1 MPRAIWKGHVSF
13 GLVNIPVALYPAEKR
28 SELSFHMLD
37 KRNKARIRFKRVN
50 EETGEEVPW
59 NDIVKAYDY
68 GDGKYVEIT
77 DEDLKAA
84 APEKTQTAEI
94 LGFVDADQ
102 IDYVYYDKPY
112 YLAPAKRGEKG
123 YVLLRETL
131 KRSGKVGIAKVVI
144 TSREHLAALVPE
156 GEDAMA
162 LVLLRYAEEVRG
174 LDDLEVPAGG
184 LKAQKVSDKEV
195 QMAEKLVE
203 AMSTDFDPA
212 QYRDEYRDKLM
223 EYIEQGRV
231 GRDGQAA
238 QAQGNR
244 RGRRR
249 HQHHGAAQEERG
261 RFRPQAD
268 QTGQAAQDA
277 RQEKDRIVGTELREA
292 WIGGQP
298 SARGEP
304 TG

>member
-59 NDIVKAYDY
+59 NDIIKAYDH
-68 GDGKYVEIT
+68 GDGNYIEIT

-94 LGFVDADQ
+94 MGFVDADQ
-102 IDYVYYDKPY
+102 IDYVYFDKPY
-112 YLAPAKRGEKG
+112 YLAPTKKGEKG

-156 GEDAMA
+156 GEGAMA
-162 LVLLRYAEEVRG
+162 LVLLRYADEVRG
-174 LDDLEVPAGG
+174 LGDLEVPAGG

-223 EYIEQGRV
+223 EYIERKAESGEVAKPPKHRESEADTGV
-231 GRDGQAA
+231 INIMELLKKSVAA
-238 QAQGNR
+238 SDRKPTKPAAHKQPKTHAR
-244 RGRRR
+244 RK
-249 HQHHGAAQEERG
+249 
-261 RFRPQAD
+261 
-268 QTGQAAQDA
+268 TG
-277 RQEKDRIVGTELREA
+277 
-292 WIGGQP
+292 
-298 SARGEP
+298 
-304 TG
+304 